1 MKIEGGVVKALMTEF
16 KVASQSG
23 GVISAAEVQRIMRQ
37 GIQAMRDDYD
47 GATSEKGL
55 AAERN
60 ALAKTF
66 RAADKN
72 WKITSAGYRAA
83 REILGTNLD
92 GKGGEVALAEMKIRQ
107 AVHGPSHQYHTVGG
121 Y

>member
-1 MKIEGGVVKALMTEF
+1 MKIEGGVVKALLAEF
-16 KVASQSG
+16 KVA
-23 GVISAAEVQRIMRQ
+23 AASKGTINGTEMRRILRH

-60 ALAKTF
+60 ALAKTM
-66 RAADKN
+66 RAADRN
-72 WKITSAGYRAA
+72 WKLSPAA
-83 REILGTNLD
+83 VKAAKEILGPNLD
-92 GKGGEVALAEMKIRQ
+92 GKGGELAKVEKQIRG
-107 AVHGPSHQYHTVGG
+107 AVHGTTVIG